1 MGSVASPA
9 GASAIV
15 TGGGSGIGRAIAVKL
30 VAAGANVVLASRR
43 GDLVAEVARELSDAG
58 PGRAVGVACDLR
70 KRGDVDAVVARART
84 EFSRV
89 DILVNN
95 SGVGGPSRVAD
106 CTDEEWDRILETNL
120 RGAFWMMRGV
130 VSGMIAQ
137 GSGYIINIASQ
148 AGKHGYANAGPYC
161 ASKFGLIGLTEA
173 LQAEV
178 REQGIIVHALCP
190 AIVQVPP
197 PGPGADPREGVLQV
211 EDIASTVMFL
221 LSQPRRVKFENI
233 GLYHL

>member
-1 MGSVASPA
+1 MESVAPPA
-9 GASAIV
+9 GATAIV
-15 TGGGSGIGRAIAVKL
+15 TGGGSGIGRAIAAKL
-30 VAAGANVVLASRR
+30 VRAGANVVLASRR
-43 GDLVAEVARELSDAG
+43 ADLVERVARELSGAG

-70 KRGDVDAVVARART
+70 KRGDAAAVVARAAA

-95 SGVGGPSRVAD
+95 AGIGGPSRVAE
-106 CTDEEWDRILETNL
+106 CTDEEWDRILDTNL

-130 VSGMIAQ
+130 LPLMIARR
-137 GSGYIINIASQ
+137 SGYIINIASQ

-161 ASKFGLIGLTEA
+161 ASKFGLVGLSEA

-178 REQGIIVHALCP
+178 REEGIIVHALCP

-197 PGPGADPREGVLQV
+197 PETASEVREGVLQV
-211 EDIASTVMFL
+211 EDLASTVMFL

>member
-1 MGSVASPA
+1 MGNVTLPA

-15 TGGGSGIGRAIAVKL
+15 TGGGSGIGRAIAAKL

-43 GDLVAEVARELSDAG
+43 GDLVAGVARELSAGG

-70 KRGDVDAVVARART
+70 KRGDADAVVARAT
-84 EFSRV
+84 AEFARV
-89 DILVNN
+89 DVLVNN
-95 SGVGGPSRVAD
+95 SGIGGPSRVAE

-130 VSGMIAQ
+130 LPGMIAQ
-137 GSGYIINIASQ
+137 RAGYIINIASQ

-197 PGPGADPREGVLQV
+197 PGSGADLREGVLQV
-211 EDIASTVMFL
+211 EDLASTVMFL